1 MPRTALTPIDP
12 TLAGVNLAY
21 TNVDQAN
28 GNQVAFGRK
37 PMLNVKNTGAGACT
51 VTVRAN
57 GVKFGGVTIP
67 DVTVSVPATTG
78 NVLIGDLDPAV
89 FMQSDG
95 TIYIDYSTG
104 SGVQI
109 AALETG

>member
-1 MPRTALTPIDP
+1 MARTTLTAIDP
-12 TLAGVNLAY
+12 TLAGVNLTY
-21 TNVDQAN
+21 TNVDQPN

-37 PMLNVKNTGAGACT
+37 PLLNVKNTGGGACT

-67 DVTVSVPATTG
+67 HVTVNVPATTG
-78 NVLIGDLDPAV
+78 NVLIGDLDPSV

-95 TIYIDYSTG
+95 NIYVDFSTG
-104 SGVQI
+104 TGVTI